1 MKKHAYVIDFAAQTL
16 TLTAAFADAAND
28 PTSDEYALL
37 CQLQRD
43 FPNLHIVRKTRK
55 TPTRYHNSDGTITA
69 HNKHDRLTYERMERF
84 MNSLPDGAE
93 YLKAYT
99 ELREKAEAMC
109 LSPYSAV
116 SAWFMAQFPEYRKN
130 PLFYL
135 DYKPNVIDFS
145 AVLKKA
151 KGKDKTA

>member
-1 MKKHAYVIDFAAQTL
+1 MEKFKFDVSKNTL
-16 TLTAAFADAAND
+16 TLSAAFIEAMND
-28 PTSDEYALL
+28 PESEEYALVNRL
-37 CQLQRD
+37 THD
-43 FPNLHIVRKTRK
+43 FPSLRVVRKTHAK
-55 TPTRYHNSDGTITA
+55 PTRYHNSDGTITA